1 MRLQWICNLIKV
13 RNMTL
18 KKNEENAV
26 RALKQ
31 SLTGQYSLLDFR
43 VFGSKIRGDDTDQ
56 SDIDV
61 MIEIPESNPE
71 IESGIYDLVFDVNL
85 KNDCFISVVIF
96 GKDEIEEGPLSE
108 SPIYKVIMK
117 EGVLFD

>member
-1 MRLQWICNLIKV
+1 
-13 RNMTL
+13 MTL